1 MLLPRLLTK
10 GKKPSTW
17 MSLDVGFAV
26 GATSKTGW
34 VGVALGIG
42 ISCGVSKC
50 VAYGSVG
57 TMGTVNLPTIN
68 AVPQMQARTWLACK
82 KKDVLTMSNHV
93 DPEVTRPL
101 KRVKRAMPA
110 MRP

>member
-1 MLLPRLLTK
+1 
-10 GKKPSTW
+10 

-26 GATSKTGW
+26 GATSNTGW

-68 AVPQMQARTWLACK
+68 AVPQMQKWGVLA
-82 KKDVLTMSNHV
+82 MSNHV
-93 DPEVTRPL
+93 DPEKKNR
-101 KRVKRAMPA
+101 
-110 MRP
+110 

>member
-26 GATSKTGW
+26 GATSNAGW

-68 AVPQMQARTWLACK
+68 AVPSDASKDMASMQK
-82 KKDVLTMSNHV
+82 
-93 DPEVTRPL
+93 
-101 KRVKRAMPA
+101 
-110 MRP
+110 